1 MKLWLRELHL
11 NEDILSGRHYFPLV
25 PREIFAKSKRFDI
38 LYDVYGPGRTSNSN
52 GVCVALQVVV
62 IFELINKWPSFDFTR
77 CFSNMLVSLTA
88 LPANISLAPI
98 LLSVVY
104 SFY

>member
-11 NEDILSGRHYFPLV
+11 NEDILSGGHYFPLV
-25 PREIFAKSKRFDI
+25 PREIFAKSKRLDI

-62 IFELINKWPSFDFTR
+62 IFELINKRPSFDFTR
-77 CFSNMLVSLTA
+77 YVSQL
-88 LPANISLAPI
+88 NCLAGKH
-98 LLSVVY
+98 
-104 SFY
+104 